1 MFIVLRARSIKPSS
15 VRSEM
20 WMVDHISLLTELKK
34 SGHISSY
41 KHFAPTELTSVRHG
55 SLYFVLQK
63 MGVAGLRL
71 RSTANATNPI
81 V

>member
-1 MFIVLRARSIKPSS
+1 MFIAR
-15 VRSEM
+15 E
-20 WMVDHISLLTELKK
+20 VDWILK
-34 SGHISSY
+34 SAHPIGVH
-41 KHFAPTELTSVRHG
+41 KHFAPTELTSLRHG